1 MMEELDH
8 EEFLNLMEDID
19 AEKIEEAKLIIGNLQ
34 ATDMF
39 DFLNNKTVA
48 DKKDVH

>member
-1 MMEELDH
+1 MEELDH
-8 EEFLNLMEDID
+8 EEFLNLMEDIN

-39 DFLNNKTVA
+39 DFLNNQTVA
-48 DKKDVH
+48 DKKDIH